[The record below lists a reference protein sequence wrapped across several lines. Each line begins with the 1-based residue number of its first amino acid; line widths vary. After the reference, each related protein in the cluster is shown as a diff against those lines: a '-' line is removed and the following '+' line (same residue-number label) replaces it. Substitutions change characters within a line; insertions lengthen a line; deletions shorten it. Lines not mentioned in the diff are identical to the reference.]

1 MGTLGGHP
9 GPKTASDSKN
19 DVLGPLLAPSEGTL
33 WEAFSVHVA
42 IQRRPE
48 VENCGFWGGLV
59 AEAFFQEIFCD
70 FWRGPGQ

>member
-1 MGTLGGHP
+1 MFVYKHAYLLR
-9 GPKTASDSKN
+9 SKYAMYAKAR
-19 DVLGPLLAPSEGTL
+19 VPPQKEPLL
-33 WEAFSVHVA
+33 EALSVHVA

-59 AEAFFQEIFCD
+59 AEFFFKEILHH